1 MSEEESKK
9 SKEGREFNNRSKDEQ
24 DRRNDALN
32 KKKQKR
38 KRKNMKQIL
47 HETQLIRTNTVEKA
61 GPKEGQPKGEEG
73 RLKEK
78 DVLLEKGAEL

>member
-1 MSEEESKK
+1 
-9 SKEGREFNNRSKDEQ
+9 
-24 DRRNDALN
+24 
-32 KKKQKR
+32 
-38 KRKNMKQIL
+38 
-47 HETQLIRTNTVEKA
+47 VEKA